1 VELSDFKASP
11 NLVALFLH
19 RADGRTDRPFLWS
32 KRGGAW
38 IAVSWRDTA
47 RQVCLLAQGLRRIG
61 LNEGDRV
68 LLVSE
73 NRCEWCIA
81 DLAIMAAGCIPVPA
95 YTTNTERDH
104 AHVLNDS
111 GARAAIVSNEKLAG
125 PLVSA
130 MQYATD
136 AELLVTMAPLGE
148 QHTGRIRC
156 HDWSALVAG
165 DAHEAREGVEARI
178 AGVGRGDLA
187 CIVYT
192 SGSGGAPRG
201 VKQHHGA
208 ILHNIS
214 GTARVI
220 AEDFDWVRTADDSEV
235 FLSFLPLSH
244 AYEHTAGQFLPI
256 GLGAQIY
263 YAEGL
268 ERLSANIADVRP
280 TIMIVVPRL
289 FEVMRSRIIALIGGQ
304 GRIANLLLDRA
315 TSNAGRRAEGR
326 TGLTD
331 RLSELVIARLLR
343 PKIRK
348 RFGGRMKALVSGGAP
363 LNPDVGHFFEAI
375 GVTAL
380 QGYGQTEAGPVISV
394 NRPGPTGTGIRM
406 ETVGPPLADTEVAIA
421 PDGEILVRGE
431 LVMHGYWRNEAETA
445 RALEGGWLHTGD
457 IGHLDEAGRI
467 MITDRKKDMIV
478 NDKGDNVSPQR
489 IEGMLMLQ
497 PEIAQAMVIGDR
509 RPYLVALLVPDT
521 EWTVHWAQENGETF
535 NLWRLQ
541 DLPAYRNAVREAL
554 DRVNAQLSV
563 IEKVRQ
569 FVFADEPFSIENA
582 ELTPSMKI
590 RRHKLLERYGAKLGA
605 LYKD

>member
-1 VELSDFKASP
+1 VDLGDFKACP
-11 NLVALFLH
+11 NLVALFLR
-19 RADGRTDRPFLWS
+19 RADELQDRPFLWS

-38 IAVSWRDTA
+38 IGLSWREAA

-61 LNEGDRV
+61 LDEGDRV

-73 NRCEWCIA
+73 NRPEWCIA

-104 AHVLNDS
+104 AHVLNDA
-111 GARAAIVSNEKLAG
+111 GARAAIVSNQKLAG
-125 PLVSA
+125 PLVAA
-130 MQYATD
+130 MQYASD
-136 AELLVTMAPLGE
+136 AELLVTLAPFGE
-148 QHTGRIRC
+148 QRTGRIAC
-156 HDWSALVAG
+156 HDWDTLVDSEA
-165 DAHEAREGVEARI
+165 DAARDAVEARI

-187 CIVYT
+187 CVIYT

-201 VKQHHGA
+201 VMQHHGA
-208 ILHNIS
+208 ILHNVS
-214 GTARVI
+214 GAARVI
-220 AEDFDWVRTADDSEV
+220 VEDFGWARSAGDSEV

-280 TIMIVVPRL
+280 TFMIVVPRL
-289 FEVMRSRIIALIGGQ
+289 FEVMRSRIIALVGGQ
-304 GRIANLLLDRA
+304 GRIAGLLLDRA
-315 TSNAGRRAEGR
+315 TSNANRRAEGR
-326 TGLTD
+326 SAVTD
-331 RLSELVIARLLR
+331 RIAEFFIARLLR

-363 LNPDVGHFFEAI
+363 LNPEVGHFFEAI

-380 QGYGQTEAGPVISV
+380 QGYGQTEAAPVISV
-394 NRPGPTGTGIRM
+394 NRPGPHGNGVRM

-457 IGHLDEAGRI
+457 IGHIDEAGRI

-478 NDKGDNVSPQR
+478 NDKGDNISPQR
-489 IEGMLMLQ
+489 IEGMLILQ
-497 PEIAQAMVIGDR
+497 PEIAQAMVVGDR
-509 RPYLVALLVPDT
+509 RPYLVALLVPDA
-521 EWTVHWAQENGETF
+521 EWAVHWAQENGEPI
-535 NLWRLQ
+535 NLRQLQ
-541 DLPAYRNAVREAL
+541 DLPAFRNAVREAL

-569 FVFADEPFSIENA
+569 FVFADEPFSVENA
-582 ELTPSMKI
+582 EMTPSMKI
-590 RRHKLLERYGAKLGA
+590 RRHKLLERYGAKLGT